1 MENPMNDNDPRDD
14 DGVGIDEDRT
24 EGSLKQTGGKMKEGA
39 GKLFGD
45 EKMKREGQAEQGEGK
60 LQNAWGSL
68 KDEAR
73 ETISDADQ
81 RSDNDI

>member
-1 MENPMNDNDPRDD
+1 MNDNDRRDD
-14 DGVGIDEDRT
+14 DGIGIDEDRT
-24 EGSLKQTGGKMKEGA
+24 EGSLKQAGGKLKEGA

-68 KDEAR
+68 KDKAR
-73 ETISDADQ
+73 ETLSGADQ
-81 RSDNDI
+81 RSDNDV